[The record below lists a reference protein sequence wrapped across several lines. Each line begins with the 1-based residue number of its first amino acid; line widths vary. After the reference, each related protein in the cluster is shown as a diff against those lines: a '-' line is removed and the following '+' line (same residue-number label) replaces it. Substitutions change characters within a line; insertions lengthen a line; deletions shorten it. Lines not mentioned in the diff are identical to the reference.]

1 MQQTSLTITL
11 TMTMTLS
18 LNLSRTLTLTNK
30 ECNKRVSIHEEI
42 DRAEHE
48 GRLEVRI
55 DELNGMMVRE

>member
-1 MQQTSLTITL
+1 M